1 MLDLDLDL
9 VLAILHHFLVFALF
23 GVLFTEFVTV
33 RRGMDAAATARVV
46 PIDAWYGILAAL
58 ILIVG
63 VSRAISAAKGWTYYA
78 HNAFFWA
85 KIGTF
90 AAIGLLSVPPTLAFL
105 KWRRSGAAPT
115 DEAVTRVRR
124 FLWSEVVLFLL
135 LPAFAAAMARG
146 YGEF

>member
-1 MLDLDLDL
+1 MLDLDLT
-9 VLAILHHFLVFALF
+9 LAILHHFFVFALF
-23 GVLFTEFVTV
+23 GVLFAEFVTV
-33 RRGMDAAATARVV
+33 RRGMDAATTARVV
-46 PIDAWYGILAAL
+46 PVDAWYGILAAL
-58 ILIVG
+58 IVIVG
-63 VSRAISAAKGWTYYA
+63 FSRAIFAAKGWTYYS

-90 AAIGLLSVPPTLAFL
+90 VVIGLLSVPPTLAFL

-115 DEAVTRVRR
+115 EEAVARVRR
-124 FLWSEVVLFLL
+124 FLWGELALFPL

>member
-1 MLDLDLDL
+1 MFDLDLT
-9 VLAILHHFLVFALF
+9 LAILHHLFVFALF

-33 RRGMDAAATARVV
+33 RRGMDAAIAARVL
-46 PIDAWYGILAAL
+46 PIDAWYGLLAAL

-63 VSRAISAAKGWTYYA
+63 FSRAIFAAKGWTYYA

-90 AAIGLLSVPPTLAFL
+90 AAIGLLSLPPTLAFL

-115 DEAVTRVRR
+115 DEAVARVRR
-124 FLWSEVVLFLL
+124 FLWGEVALFLL

>member
-1 MLDLDLDL
+1 MFDLDLT
-9 VLAILHHFLVFALF
+9 LAILHHFFVFALF

-63 VSRAISAAKGWTYYA
+63 FSRAIFAAKGWTYYA

-90 AAIGLLSVPPTLAFL
+90 AVIGLLSVPPTLAFL

-115 DEAVTRVRR
+115 DEAVARVRR
-124 FLWSEVVLFLL
+124 FLWSELALFPL